1 MKTETEISKR
11 AVEELNKARKN
22 ADGDLIVVLERNM
35 KIHEATCQRFLEF
48 LEEILN
54 KGFWRKDDAPSF
66 RRKFHIE
73 KKIQDLKT
81 AIKLYEE
88 AGI

>member
-11 AVEELNKARKN
+11 VVEELNKARKN

-35 KIHEATCQRFLEF
+35 KIHEATCQRWLDFLEKIIKYI
-48 LEEILN
+48 EILKPIQDSIAYEQIHN
-54 KGFWRKDDAPSF
+54 KT
-66 RRKFHIE
+66 
-73 KKIQDLKT
+73 QDLKT

-88 AGI
+88 EGI